1 VSLLQPGTPDP
12 LAPPPAPKPLE
23 TPGDVKAK
31 LDRGRKAM
39 LRDAPKRRLCMRF
52 RRGDTYW
59 YIDDKNFLNVQST
72 VTSASGAGKPP
83 HRIRNKYDF
92 IGPIVDA
99 KVSAATRR
107 IPSYETTPATTD
119 PNAIGGA
126 KLAEKVALYGYDKWR
141 MSIVKE
147 KVVDLAIGGG
157 GVGYALPYFDPN
169 VGPYTE
175 VDGQWV
181 GRGEVK
187 VLVLSGNQVY
197 SEPGCDFEY
206 SKWYA
211 IERARPMDEVRE
223 IPGYTA
229 ATLSAD
235 ASTSDIP
242 TDRQTS
248 DNLVMVTE
256 YFERPCPRWPQGR
269 TMVFAGGKPI
279 VDYRRIDPTSEYA
292 WGPYPL
298 VDTDGQILDEPLIH
312 RLVYRHDPDTDTDL
326 GLTWLLVDFQ
336 RTVQDCYNKLLE
348 WKNRCLNPQMKAPVN
363 SLIDRPSDEPGSVR
377 YYRWQGPGSPEPEWE
392 NVPSGWAEPLFRIL
406 NQAVTDMRSVSA
418 DEDFNADPNVAA
430 ATIGAVNVQ
439 AQSRWEKFMT
449 RVEEWDSRVMR
460 HCLLL
465 VARHYTE
472 PRLLSIR
479 GRWGQPQR
487 IPDFLGDDLFGQ
499 TDIRVTPGS
508 TQAKSRQQIQQELAW
523 IQANWPGYL
532 TPEVAI
538 AALHNGTAEDLIR
551 SADLDMSRV
560 NGVIQDIIDG
570 TVLDRPEWPQQI
582 QVTDPQTGMPVTQ
595 TMMVPTFMPTENDSI
610 PIWKT
615 MFGDWMKTTE
625 FERLAPPMQD
635 MANKVWQAIIGQ
647 EARKADQAVQ
657 AQQAQAMANG
667 EQNAAKATVKGVPS
681 QPGDGISPS
690 PTP

>member
-1 VSLLQPGTPDP
+1 VSLLQPGGPDP
-12 LAPPPAPKPLE
+12 LAPRPAPKPLE

-169 VGPYTE
+169 VGPYTL

-279 VDYRRIDPTSEYA
+279 VDYRRIDPTSQYT

-508 TQAKSRQQIQQELAW
+508 TTAKSRQQIQQELAW

-625 FERLAPPMQD
+625 FERLPPPMQD

-681 QPGDGISPS
+681 QPGDGISPA

>member
-1 VSLLQPGTPDP
+1 VSLLQPGASDP

-23 TPGDVKAK
+23 TPADVKAK

-169 VGPYTE
+169 VGPYTL

-472 PRLLSIR
+472 PRLLSIVAGGDSRSASPTSSATTCSARPTSASPR
-479 GRWGQPQR
+479 GRRPRSPVSRSSKSSRGFRPTGPATSPPRSRSPRCTTAPPKTSSVPPTSTCPCQR
-487 IPDFLGDDLFGQ
+487 RD
-499 TDIRVTPGS
+499 PGHH
-508 TQAKSRQQIQQELAW
+508 RRHR
-523 IQANWPGYL
+523 PR
-532 TPEVAI
+532 P
-538 AALHNGTAEDLIR
+538 
-551 SADLDMSRV
+551 
-560 NGVIQDIIDG
+560 
-570 TVLDRPEWPQQI
+570 PEWPQQI

-681 QPGDGISPS
+681 QPGDGISPA

>member
-326 GLTWLLVDFQ
+326 GLTWLIVDFQ